1 MSPARPAFRR
11 PAHLAGARARCARGA
26 ALLAMLCLSCWS
38 AAGLPGAAWAQAG
51 FANEGTDILQGTQF
65 GNQPTL
71 FPADGRVRLLALA
84 LSPVDVTESAAEQIG
99 LILQKNLSNTGH
111 FAVVGPREINALFE
125 NQRPDLVDCREIA
138 CGVEI
143 GKIIGAQKVLVGS
156 LRRRGESFHLDV
168 RLIEVVN
175 NLTDYEEAV
184 RFADDTMD
192 EALFRLANSISDNTL
207 VVGRVLSTS
216 IRGIVLS
223 LGIKDGIKLGDFLVI
238 YKEDVPIANLEG
250 QEIDRQRKN
259 IAIVKI
265 LRVNDNTS
273 EALLAHSVEEPQIA
287 HFAATY
293 RNPSRQTLLVEDTRR
308 ELDTGIRLENK
319 LRPLELAPVA
329 LADSARR
336 EWQQRLTYAEAQQ
349 NFWYTVTA
357 VGGIAS
363 LLVLS
368 NYEDTNQVRILLA
381 AALGVTGYGVY
392 RSLEARDKLDEIQT
406 EGRAKG
412 FLNAGLD
419 LHFGAGSIAL
429 SYNLKF

>member
-1 MSPARPAFRR
+1 MRAKIAPGL
-11 PAHLAGARARCARGA
+11 LALAILCLA
-26 ALLAMLCLSCWS
+26 AL
-38 AAGLPGAAWAQAG
+38 PRQAWGQAG
-51 FANEGTDILQGTQF
+51 FANEGDDILQGTQF

-71 FPADGRVRLLALA
+71 FPNDGRVKLLVLA

-111 FAVVGPREINALFE
+111 FAVVGPRETNALFE

-138 CGVEI
+138 CGVET
-143 GKIIGAQKVLVGS
+143 GKLIGAQKVLVGS
-156 LRRRGESFHLDV
+156 LRRKGEAFNLDV

-175 NLTDYEEAV
+175 NLTDYEETIQ
-184 RFADDTMD
+184 FGDDTMD
-192 EALFRLANSISDNTL
+192 ESLFRLANSISDNTL

-216 IRGIVLS
+216 IRGIVLN
-223 LGIKDGIKLGDFLVI
+223 LGIKDGVKLGDFLVI
-238 YKEDVPIANLEG
+238 YKEDLPISNLEG
-250 QEIDRQRKN
+250 QVIDRQRKN

-273 EALLAHSVEEPQIA
+273 EALLVHSVEEPQVA
-287 HFAATY
+287 NFAVTY
-293 RNPSRQTLLVEDTRR
+293 RNPTRQTLLVEDTRR

-336 EWQQRLTYAEAQQ
+336 EWQQRMAFAEAQQ
-349 NFWYTVTA
+349 NFWYTVAA

-363 LLVLS
+363 LVVLG
-368 NYEDTNQVRILLA
+368 NYEDTNQVRLLLA
-381 AALGVTGYGVY
+381 AALGATGYGVY
-392 RSLEARDKLDEIQT
+392 RSIEARDRFNELQT

-412 FLNAGLD
+412 FLTSGLD
-419 LHFGAGSIAL
+419 VLVGPDMIAL
-429 SYNLKF
+429 SYTFRY